1 MAIKLHEAHPFP
13 EMSIAVLRDVLIA
26 ANQAGAAWF
35 VGGATARDILTT
47 HCFGIEQSRAT
58 ADVDIGVCIE
68 SWQGDRELRD
78 ALIGTGRFEPSGEA
92 QRLHYTAPDS
102 GERMWLDIIP
112 FGGLEREG
120 DREIEWPGGAFRMN
134 VAGFGEALE
143 AAVEVELA
151 DDVVVL
157 VTSLPALAM
166 LKILAWRDRHTAHA
180 RDATDLRFLMSR
192 YADAGNYDRLYDGD
206 ALDLLEA
213 HGFDPDV
220 AGAALLARDMAAL
233 VAPAIRPLIIEALAP
248 GEAYPLLLNQM
259 LGGGHRMLQLEGEGT
274 GAIEALF
281 NAFRT
286 TFERVLRALPE

>member
-1 MAIKLHEAHPFP
+1 MAIKLHEANPFP
-13 EMSIAVLRDVLIA
+13 EMSVALLRDVSNA
-26 ANQAGAAWF
+26 ANKVGAAWF

-47 HCFGIEQSRAT
+47 HRFGIAQSRAT

-68 SWQGDRELRD
+68 SWQGDRRLRD
-78 ALIGTGRFEPSGEA
+78 ELIGTGRFEPSGEA
-92 QRLHYTAPDS
+92 QRLHYIAPGS
-102 GERMWLDIIP
+102 GERMWLDIVP
-112 FGGLEREG
+112 FGGIERG
-120 DREIEWPGGAFRMN
+120 SDREIEWPGGAFRMT

-157 VTSLPALAM
+157 VASLPALAM
-166 LKILAWRDRHTAHA
+166 LKILAWRDRHTDHA

-220 AGAALLARDMAAL
+220 AGAALLARDMTPL
-233 VAPAIRPLIIEALAP
+233 VSPAIRPLILAALEP
-248 GEAYPLLLNQM
+248 GLAYPRLLTQM
-259 LGGGHRMLQLEGEGT
+259 LGGGHRVLQLEGEGP

-286 TFERVLRALPE
+286 TLEQAFGASV

>member
-1 MAIKLHEAHPFP
+1 
-13 EMSIAVLRDVLIA
+13 
-26 ANQAGAAWF
+26 
-35 VGGATARDILTT
+35 
-47 HCFGIEQSRAT
+47 
-58 ADVDIGVCIE
+58 
-68 SWQGDRELRD
+68 
-78 ALIGTGRFEPSGEA
+78 
-92 QRLHYTAPDS
+92 
-102 GERMWLDIIP
+102 
-112 FGGLEREG
+112 
-120 DREIEWPGGAFRMN
+120 MN

-143 AAVEVELA
+143 AAIEVELA

-157 VTSLPALAM
+157 VASLPALAM

-233 VAPAIRPLIIEALAP
+233 VAPAIRPLIMEALAP

-286 TFERVLRALPE
+286 TFERVFAIAT